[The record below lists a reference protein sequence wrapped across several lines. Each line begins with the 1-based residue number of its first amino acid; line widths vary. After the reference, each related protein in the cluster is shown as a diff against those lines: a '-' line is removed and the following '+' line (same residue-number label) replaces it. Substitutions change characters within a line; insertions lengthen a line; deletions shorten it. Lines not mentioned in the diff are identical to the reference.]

1 MAIKWDSNADRYC
14 IKTKETN
21 KTKIYVD
28 DKRSKK
34 TYKPSARYL
43 KTLENMLEKRS
54 STNDKKVFSIIND
67 KTLANLQVGGLL
79 SKYNFTE
86 SDKFNKLNNAS
97 INFIKHWKSKM
108 ICEVNDVKKA
118 LNSSVFEANLTP
130 TKMPEH
136 DDPTTIFK
144 DYFNTAMRTFF
155 KFLREKGNNNPR
167 DFKYIVEA
175 HNNED
180 PTRIRKFTVSIVL
193 KDWGKETIQLI
204 LDRIEQFIVSSQ
216 LQNLKDLSLMLKC
229 YPSVSGGANSES
241 FNEAIY
247 SKRSIIKMTND
258 GNECLW
264 WCLTILLNQNSA
276 MYKKLIDLRYPR
288 TLNNMA
294 KQLCE
299 SCGYDYSNKVDIEDL
314 PDIINKICQA
324 SNKPDFNIAVLDIEH
339 LPAFS
344 STIDIK
350 PSIMYQT
357 DFTSDE

>member
-1 MAIKWDSNADRYC
+1 MAIKWDSNADRYY

-43 KTLENMLEKRS
+43 KTLENMLKKRS
-54 STNDKKVFSIIND
+54 SANDKNVFSIIND

-86 SDKFNKLNNAS
+86 SDKFNKLYNAS

-108 ICEVNDVKKA
+108 IFEVNDVKKA
-118 LNSSVFEANLTP
+118 LNRSVFEANLTP

-136 DDPTTIFK
+136 DDPTAILK

-180 PTRIRKFTVSIVL
+180 PTAI
-193 KDWGKETIQLI
+193 ETT
-204 LDRIEQFIVSSQ
+204 
-216 LQNLKDLSLMLKC
+216 
-229 YPSVSGGANSES
+229 PA
-241 FNEAIY
+241 
-247 SKRSIIKMTND
+247 
-258 GNECLW
+258 
-264 WCLTILLNQNSA
+264 
-276 MYKKLIDLRYPR
+276 
-288 TLNNMA
+288 
-294 KQLCE
+294 
-299 SCGYDYSNKVDIEDL
+299 DI
-314 PDIINKICQA
+314 
-324 SNKPDFNIAVLDIEH
+324 
-339 LPAFS
+339 
-344 STIDIK
+344 
-350 PSIMYQT
+350 
-357 DFTSDE
+357 